1 MLKLIGAIL
10 IILSSAVI
18 GMYKINV
25 FSERIN
31 VFQSMIN
38 ICSLFKREIMY
49 SCASVSELLSM
60 CEGEY
65 IEDFIN
71 IYNKQLPESEDMFT
85 YCMDSINKAPSLKCL
100 NEYEKNRWRNTI
112 FQLGKSDILTQAELL
127 DSSIKE
133 FSDLLKL
140 AKEDKLSRSKVC
152 MTMYLY
158 CGIALA
164 ILII

>member
-10 IILSSAVI
+10 IVISSAVI

-25 FSERIN
+25 FYERIN
-31 VFQSMIN
+31 VFQAMIN

-49 SCASVSELLSM
+49 RSTSVSELLSM

-71 IYNKQLPESEDMFT
+71 IYNKNLPESEDMFT

-100 NEYEKNRWRNTI
+100 NEYEKSRWRDTI
-112 FQLGKSDILTQAELL
+112 FQLGKSDILTQEELL
-127 DSSIKE
+127 ESSIKE
-133 FSDLLKL
+133 FSDLLKG
-140 AKEDKLSRSKVC
+140 AKEDKLNRSKVC
-152 MTMYLY
+152 ITMYLY